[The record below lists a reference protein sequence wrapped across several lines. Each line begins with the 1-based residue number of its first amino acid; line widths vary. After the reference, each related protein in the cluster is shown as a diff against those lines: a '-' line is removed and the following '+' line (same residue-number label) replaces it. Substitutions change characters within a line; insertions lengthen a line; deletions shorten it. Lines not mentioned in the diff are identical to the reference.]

1 MFKEIIILMLSLQC
15 SVAKTKKSPPCK
27 ENATEFIAHKNILQN
42 TMTRICILSNYQ
54 YEEITEHPAKYS
66 ETPSQ
71 TKINIEMSKFQII
84 TIKEESV
91 TMSMYFEVEWVDQ
104 RLQPL
109 NLNHA
114 NSELVLNSWAFVLKE
129 EEYEKIWMPSIGYGT
144 ELISKDRKV
153 DHVFARINNRNY
165 TSGARMEQGI
175 DVTVEVVCQMD
186 FQNYPFDHHVCS
198 IEVRIWPIQLENF
211 LYFLHT

>member
-42 TMTRICILSNYQ
+42 TRTRICILSDYL
-54 YEEITEHPAKYS
+54 YEEITENPAKYLES
-66 ETPSQ
+66 PSQ

-129 EEYEKIWMPSIGYGT
+129 EE
-144 ELISKDRKV
+144 
-153 DHVFARINNRNY
+153 
-165 TSGARMEQGI
+165 
-175 DVTVEVVCQMD
+175 
-186 FQNYPFDHHVCS
+186 
-198 IEVRIWPIQLENF
+198 
-211 LYFLHT
+211 

>member
-1 MFKEIIILMLSLQC
+1 MLSLQC

-42 TMTRICILSNYQ
+42 TMTRICILSDYH
-54 YEEITEHPAKYS
+54 YEEITENPARYLES
-66 ETPSQ
+66 PSQ

-91 TMSMYFEVEWVDQ
+91 TLSMYFEVEWVDQ

-109 NLNHA
+109 NLYNV
-114 NSELVLNSWAFVLKE
+114 NSESVLNSWAFVLKE
-129 EEYEKIWMPSIGYGT
+129 EEYEKIWIPSIGYGT

-165 TSGARMEQGI
+165 TGGARMEKGI

-198 IEVRIWPIQLENF
+198 IEVRIGPLAYLIRKYEEI
-211 LYFLHT
+211 YFLHT

>member
-1 MFKEIIILMLSLQC
+1 MLSLQC

-42 TMTRICILSNYQ
+42 TRTRICILSDYL
-54 YEEITEHPAKYS
+54 YEEITENPAKYLES
-66 ETPSQ
+66 SSQ

-91 TMSMYFEVEWVDQ
+91 TLSMYFEVEWVDQ

-109 NLNHA
+109 NLYHV
-114 NSELVLNSWAFVLKE
+114 NSESVLNSWAFVLKE

-144 ELISKDRKV
+144 ELISKDRKI

-165 TSGARMEQGI
+165 TSGARMEKGI
-175 DVTVEVVCQMD
+175 DVTAEVVCQMD
-186 FQNYPFDHHVCS
+186 FQNYPFDNHVCS